1 MRRIK
6 VKLQKRLPARNETL
20 MAKFPFLKILEKTSE
35 EIETRLLLP
44 EVSRGHAA
52 SCREALCPW
61 VEQTWRPLRFGILTS
76 C

>member
-20 MAKFPFLKILEKTSE
+20 MAKFPFLKIPERTSE
-35 EIETRLLLP
+35 KIETGSSSLRLAGDMLP
-44 EVSRGHAA
+44 PA
-52 SCREALCPW
+52 EALCPW
-61 VEQTWRPLRFGILTS
+61 AERTGRPLRFGILTS

>member
-6 VKLQKRLPARNETL
+6 VKLQKRLSARNETL
-20 MAKFPFLKILEKTSE
+20 MAKFPFLKIPERTSE
-35 EIETRLLLP
+35 ETETRLLLP

-52 SCREALCPW
+52 SCREALRPW
-61 VEQTWRPLRFGILTS
+61 AEQTWRPLRFGTS